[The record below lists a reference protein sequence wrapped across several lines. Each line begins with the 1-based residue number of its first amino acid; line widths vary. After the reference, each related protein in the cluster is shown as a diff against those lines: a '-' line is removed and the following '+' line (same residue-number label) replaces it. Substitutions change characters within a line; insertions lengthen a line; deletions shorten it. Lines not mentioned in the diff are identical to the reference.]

1 MFRKKRNGRHFK
13 KEPNQT
19 LRNKTTMSE
28 IKTTPNRIKSRLDTA
43 EEIVNKHETQSNKN
57 YPT

>member
-13 KEPNQT
+13 KDPNKT
-19 LRNKTTMSE
+19 LRNKTIMSE
-28 IKTTPNRIKSRLDTA
+28 IKITPNRIKSRVDTT